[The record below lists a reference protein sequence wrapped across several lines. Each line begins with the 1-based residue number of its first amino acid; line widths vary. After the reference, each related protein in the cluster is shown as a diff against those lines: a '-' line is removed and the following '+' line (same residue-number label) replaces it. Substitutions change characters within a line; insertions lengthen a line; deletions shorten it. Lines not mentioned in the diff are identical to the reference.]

1 MHRRSSET
9 NGLLL
14 GLGAY
19 GIWGFFPLYF
29 PLLAPSSATEVL
41 AHRIVWSFVFMI
53 AVNSAFHLW
62 QPVREAFTTPR
73 IRRLLLLASLLITVN
88 WGVYIWAVQHDHVVE
103 AALGYFVTPLLSVA
117 LGIIAFGERLR
128 RAQWVA
134 IGIGGASLI
143 VLAIDAGSVPW
154 IGLILAL
161 SFGTY
166 GLVKKLANVEAMTS
180 LTLETAF
187 ATPIALVYL
196 VTLAANG
203 SLAFLHT
210 STGHTLTVLT
220 TGFVTAIPLLGFG
233 AAAVR
238 IPLSTL
244 GLLQYITPV
253 LQFILGIAVF
263 HERMSGLRW
272 LGFAWLWLALI
283 VYSVDMV
290 RHTRSRRA

>member
-1 MHRRSSET
+1 MQHRSPET

-41 AHRIVWSFVFMI
+41 AHRIVWSFLFMI
-53 AVNSAFHLW
+53 VVNSVFHLW
-62 QPVREAFTTPR
+62 DPVRAVLRSPR
-73 IRRLLLLASLLITVN
+73 LLRLLLLASVLITLN

-134 IGIGGASLI
+134 IGVGAASLV
-143 VLAIDAGSVPW
+143 VLAVDAGSVPW
-154 IGLILAL
+154 IGLVLAL
-161 SFGTY
+161 SFGSY
-166 GLVKKLANVEAMTS
+166 GLVKKLANVEAMAS

-187 ATPIALVYL
+187 ASPIALVYL
-196 VTLAANG
+196 VYLEATG
-203 SLAFLHT
+203 SMAFLHT

-220 TGFVTAIPLLGFG
+220 TGVVTAVPLLGFG

-253 LQFILGIAVF
+253 LQFLLGVAVF

-272 LGFAWLWLALI
+272 LGFACLWLALI
-283 VYSVDMV
+283 IYSTDMV

>member
-1 MHRRSSET
+1 MQRRSAES

-53 AVNSAFHLW
+53 AVNSAFRLW
-62 QPVREAFTTPR
+62 APVRDAIATPR
-73 IRRLLLLASLLITVN
+73 IRRLLFLAAVLITVN

-103 AALGYFVTPLLSVA
+103 AALGYFMTPLLSVA
-117 LGIIAFGERLR
+117 LGIVAFGERLR
-128 RAQWVA
+128 RPQWVA
-134 IGIGGASLI
+134 LGIGAASLI
-143 VLAIDAGSVPW
+143 VLAIDAHSVPW

-161 SFGTY
+161 SFGAY

-180 LTLETAF
+180 LTIETAF

-196 VTLAANG
+196 VHLEATG

-220 TGFVTAIPLLGFG
+220 TGIVTAVPLLGFS

-253 LQFILGIAVF
+253 LQFILGILVF
-263 HERMSGLRW
+263 HERMSALRW
-272 LGFAWLWLALI
+272 LGFACLWLALL
-283 VYSVDMV
+283 VYSTDMV
-290 RHTRSRRA
+290 RHTRARRA